1 MKQTKRKSVNFLR
14 SYFDV
19 LNKLNNDKDKL
30 SFLLSILNK
39 QFLNEDPTNLSM
51 LVDLSYESQR
61 HQLESSVKGW
71 ETRTGNKLGNPTL
84 TPTEDPYTDPNSH
97 PSLPPSLTPTEGPYK
112 TSESRYEGSTLPPY
126 GEEEEKEE
134 EKEKEEEEVKEKVQG
149 KVKSIRTVV
158 DNDYNKFVEPNDYIQ
173 NLLDKKLTM

>member
-19 LNKLNNDKDKL
+19 LNKLNDDKDKL

-71 ETRTGNKLGNPTL
+71 ETRTGNKLGSPTEGSTITPTL
-84 TPTEDPYTDPNSH
+84 PPTE
-97 PSLPPSLTPTEGPYK
+97 TPTEGISK

-126 GEEEEKEE
+126 GQ
-134 EKEKEEEEVKEKVQG
+134 EEVKEEAEV
-149 KVKSIRTVV
+149 KVKVKVKEEAEVKEQVKRRRTKPVE
-158 DNDYNKFVEPNDYIQ
+158 NPHSRFLEPNDCIEK
-173 NLLDKKLTM
+173 LLNEKLTKQSN